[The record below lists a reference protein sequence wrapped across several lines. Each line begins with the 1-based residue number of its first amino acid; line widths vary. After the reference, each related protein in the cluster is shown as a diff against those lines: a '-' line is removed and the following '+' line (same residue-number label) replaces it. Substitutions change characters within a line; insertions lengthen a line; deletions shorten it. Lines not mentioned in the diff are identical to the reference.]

1 MSLDFSVRHLQREAA
16 GSEERVHVLVQFKN
30 GASVLSEL
38 GCEVTSQAGDVAAVF
53 VRAGNLEELRQ
64 HPEIV
69 FVETSRALK
78 DEMDVS
84 LADINLADPVTGSR
98 AIPGDGRGALIGII
112 DSGFD
117 LTDRKST
124 RLNSSH
130 SQISY

>member
-1 MSLDFSVRHLQREAA
+1 PTHLPPPSFPTRR
-16 GSEERVHVLVQFKN
+16 SSDL
-30 GASVLSEL
+30 
-38 GCEVTSQAGDVAAVF
+38 F

-69 FVETSRALK
+69 FVETSCALK

-117 LTDRKST
+117 LTHPSFLNAQGKT
-124 RLNSSH
+124 RIRAAWDQVNLVTYAGVPPS
-130 SQISY
+130 